1 MPERTGAPG
10 GVTQN
15 RPLVTFEYLCYYA
28 AMKRTLADKIVEL
41 NKKRSKG
48 KDQAHGKGLAQ
59 ANVKGGI
66 LAGLGLAV
74 AVACLTISGAFDSPS
89 EIITPEVLSPTP
101 VVDTLTMDE
110 ALDAAP
116 EAEKHK
122 ARKKG
127 LKASVKE
134 KIQALPSAVRI
145 GVVLPMY
152 AAGMVLTKVL
162 GAFFTTV
169 MAPVL
174 AAVLKWVIF
183 ALVVFLAIGLLIKA
197 IFPDIPFSK
206 IFTLKN
212 FLYVLLAVVVLA
224 LLDKA
229 MPLVFSDY
237 RKWAD
242 VFKFTAGLLIV
253 ILSVVPVSVHF
264 IKKSRD
270 KKAMQTM

>member
-1 MPERTGAPG
+1 
-10 GVTQN
+10 
-15 RPLVTFEYLCYYA
+15 
-28 AMKRTLADKIVEL
+28 MKRSIADRLTEL
-41 NKKRSKG
+41 SRKRGKSK
-48 KDQAHGKGLAQ
+48 LPAQ

-66 LAGLGLAV
+66 IAGLGLAV
-74 AVACLTISGAFDSPS
+74 ALACLTVSGAFDSPS
-89 EIITPEVLSPTP
+89 EIVSPEVLSPTP

-110 ALDAAP
+110 VLDSAP

-122 ARKKG
+122 ARKKSF
-127 LKASVKE
+127 KASVKE
-134 KIQALPSAVRI
+134 KLQALPAPVRI
-145 GVVLPMY
+145 GVVLPLY
-152 AAGMVLTKVL
+152 AGGMLLTKVL
-162 GAFFTTV
+162 GAFFSTV

-174 AAVLKWVIF
+174 AAILKWVVF

-197 IFPDIPFSK
+197 IFPDVPLSK

-212 FLYVLLAVVVLA
+212 FLYVLLAVAVLS
-224 LLDKA
+224 LIDKA

-264 IKKSRD
+264 IKKARD
-270 KKAMQTM
+270 KKAMQTI